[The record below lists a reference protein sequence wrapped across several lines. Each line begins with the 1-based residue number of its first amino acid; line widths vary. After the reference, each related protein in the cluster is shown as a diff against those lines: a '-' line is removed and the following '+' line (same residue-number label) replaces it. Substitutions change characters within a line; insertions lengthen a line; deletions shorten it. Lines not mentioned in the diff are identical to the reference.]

1 MAGETLETHD
11 RVTMTLSAHHQHHG
25 NDPTSCAGRYNR
37 FLEFIEDPYKR
48 NIKVSPTKTKLDVG
62 WLEEPAYLFI
72 ENRVGLTKSTIPS
85 PEEKAEEIS
94 DFADFVYKRYEEN
107 LLVSGIQ
114 KIISESDAFEFLNS
128 EEEVYS
134 ITDLKEIYN
143 G

>member
-1 MAGETLETHD
+1 MTRQIIIERTLHAINQ
-11 RVTMTLSAHHQHHG
+11 L
-25 NDPTSCAGRYNR
+25 
-37 FLEFIEDPYKR
+37 
-48 NIKVSPTKTKLDVG
+48 
-62 WLEEPAYLFI
+62 
-72 ENRVGLTKSTIPS
+72 

-107 LLVSGIQ
+107 LLVNGIQ
-114 KIISESDAFEFLNS
+114 KIVSDSKAFEFLNH